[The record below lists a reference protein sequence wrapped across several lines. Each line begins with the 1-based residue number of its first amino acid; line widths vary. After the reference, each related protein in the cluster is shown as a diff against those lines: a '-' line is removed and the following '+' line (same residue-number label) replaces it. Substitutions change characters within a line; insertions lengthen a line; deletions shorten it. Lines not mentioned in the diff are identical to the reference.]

1 MTYKITRHQCC
12 IMFIIF
18 ICIGGIGIS
27 DIAIYSK
34 GIKYTPSNIP
44 CQQFPSNLTEVVAKK
59 DIGSQW
65 NWLYEE
71 KNENQGNTF
80 TIKIQQK
87 CPTETHDVNVY
98 LNGNLV
104 VRTDGKIITTT
115 STVNINDCHGNTIL
129 VFKAS
134 DIGQV
139 ILNQNKVFVNK
150 QIETINHHILG
161 YVKGKDF
168 FINNDITILDI
179 DGNIVAEITR
189 NKLSFD
195 WEWKFTIYN
204 NDSPLSNIGLLAAIA
219 GKQAFGEDG
228 SKTDICNNYFWYS
241 SWTILGCSII
251 FILVLSSIFID
262 TLKNVCCNNCRRNVK
277 GDYDN
282 LL

>member
-1 MTYKITRHQCC
+1 MTYKITRQQCC
-12 IMFIIF
+12 LMISIF
-18 ICIGGIGIS
+18 ICILVIGIFNA
-27 DIAIYSK
+27 IIYSK
-34 GIKYTPSNIP
+34 GIKYTASNIP
-44 CQQFPSNLTEVVAKK
+44 CQQFPSNLTEVAAKK
-59 DIGSQW
+59 DIESQW

-80 TIKIQQK
+80 TIKIEQK

-115 STVNINDCHGNTIL
+115 STVNINDCHGNTIF

-150 QIETINHHILG
+150 QIETNDQHILG

-179 DGNIVAEITR
+179 NGNVVAEITR

-204 NDSPLSNIGLLAAIA
+204 KDSPLSNIGLLAAIA

-241 SWTILGCSII
+241 SWSILAVSII
-251 FILVLSSIFID
+251 SIIVLLFIISNNIRKRCQCKKINEVD
-262 TLKNVCCNNCRRNVK
+262 TT
-277 GDYDN
+277 N
-282 LL
+282 LI

>member
-1 MTYKITRHQCC
+1 MTSFKKWKPCLISTFLMLC
-12 IMFIIF
+12 IFV
-18 ICIGGIGIS
+18 IGIFN
-27 DIAIYSK
+27 ATIYFK
-34 GIKYTPSNIP
+34 GIKYTASNIP

-59 DIGSQW
+59 DIESQW
-65 NWLYEE
+65 NWLYEGN
-71 KNENQGNTF
+71 NENQGNTF
-80 TIKIQQK
+80 NIKIEQK

-98 LNGNLV
+98 LNGKLV

-115 STVNINDCHGNTIL
+115 SNVNINDCHGNTIL

-150 QIETINHHILG
+150 QIETIDHHILG

-179 DGNIVAEITR
+179 NGNVVAEITR

-195 WEWKFTIYN
+195 WEWKLTIYN

-241 SWTILGCSII
+241 SWSILAVSVISII
-251 FILVLSSIFID
+251 VLLVIFYTSIRKRCQCKKKINEVD
-262 TLKNVCCNNCRRNVK
+262 TTHLI
-277 GDYDN
+277 
-282 LL
+282 